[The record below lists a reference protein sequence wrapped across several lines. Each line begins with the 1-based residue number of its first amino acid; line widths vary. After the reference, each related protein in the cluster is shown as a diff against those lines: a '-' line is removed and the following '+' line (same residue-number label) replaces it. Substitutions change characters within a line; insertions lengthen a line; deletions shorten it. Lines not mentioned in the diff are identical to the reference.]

1 MTTSLPTVLFVDD
14 EKSVLDGL
22 RRSLYGQRNEW
33 NQVFATS
40 GAEALEILARERVA
54 VVVSDM
60 RMPGMDGATLLDRVR
75 TIQPEA
81 VRIILSGFSERE
93 AIFRTIGPAH
103 QYFVKPCT
111 PHALAEAIRRS
122 LGVRQIIRSA
132 DLMAL
137 VGGATSI
144 PALPKALTDLFSALQ
159 SQDGSTAEVAR
170 IISSDTG
177 LTVNLLKLTNSGF
190 FYLPSSISDVMQAVK
205 LLGFEMVRTLTVLGT
220 VFESFSCTGIDCLAV
235 KQLQKRSLQIGLL
248 ARRIAESDRL
258 DPHEID
264 LIQCA
269 GMLSHVGSLLLFA
282 KCPVQMADLR
292 NTLDRSGGGIV
303 AAERNAL
310 GACHAELGAALLG
323 LWGFTDP
330 VVEAVLFHHEPSR
343 CEFFSPH
350 TMGSVTAVHAAQHL
364 VKPPPSGKAEKAEW
378 INGLDMV
385 FLQKTGAVSRVE
397 DWIAVA
403 ERARVEYES

>member
-122 LGVRQIIRSA
+122 LGVRQIIRSE

-303 AAERNAL
+303 VAERNAL

>member
-1 MTTSLPTVLFVDD
+1 MTSALPTVLFVDD

-159 SQDGSTAEVAR
+159 SQEGSTTEVAR

-220 VFESFSCTGIDCLAV
+220 VFESFSCIGIDCLAV

-282 KCPVQMADLR
+282 KCPVPMAELR
-292 NTLDRSGGGIV
+292 TTLDRSGGGIL

-350 TMGSVTAVHAAQHL
+350 TMGSITAVHAAQHL
-364 VKPPPSGKAEKAEW
+364 VKPPPEDKAGKAEW
-378 INGLDMV
+378 INCLDMV

-397 DWIAVA
+397 DWIDVA
-403 ERARVEYES
+403 ERARVEYGS

>member
-122 LGVRQIIRSA
+122 LGVRQIIRSE

>member
-1 MTTSLPTVLFVDD
+1 
-14 EKSVLDGL
+14 
-22 RRSLYGQRNEW
+22 
-33 NQVFATS
+33 
-40 GAEALEILARERVA
+40 
-54 VVVSDM
+54 
-60 RMPGMDGATLLDRVR
+60 
-75 TIQPEA
+75 
-81 VRIILSGFSERE
+81 
-93 AIFRTIGPAH
+93 
-103 QYFVKPCT
+103 
-111 PHALAEAIRRS
+111 
-122 LGVRQIIRSA
+122 
-132 DLMAL
+132 MAL

-303 AAERNAL
+303 VAERNAL

>member
-22 RRSLYGQRNEW
+22 RRSLHGQRNEW

-40 GAEALEILARERVA
+40 GAEALEILDRERVA

-111 PHALAEAIRRS
+111 THALAEAIRRS

-220 VFESFSCTGIDCLAV
+220 VFESFSCTGIYCLSV

-364 VKPPPSGKAEKAEW
+364 VKPPPSGKAEKVEW
-378 INGLDMV
+378 INALDMV

>member
-22 RRSLYGQRNEW
+22 RRSLHGQRNEW

-93 AIFRTIGPAH
+93 ASLRTIGPAH

-111 PHALAEAIRRS
+111 SHALAEVIRRS

-235 KQLQKRSLQIGLL
+235 KQLQKRSLKIGLL

-350 TMGSVTAVHAAQHL
+350 TMGAITAVHAAQHL

-378 INGLDMV
+378 IKGLDMV

-403 ERARVEYES
+403 ERAREEYES

>member
-350 TMGSVTAVHAAQHL
+350 TMGAITAVHAAQHL

-403 ERARVEYES
+403 ERAREEYET